1 MAPAQSTGGMVHSMP
16 AKTLFEAS
24 QQLNQEDVRN
34 NGDDRR
40 PPKVRNDLLR
50 NEDKIPERRVMSDA
64 KAQSQTL
71 HTSARIGS
79 LKDAWYRNG
88 SCNNLCTMS
97 MEPTECLG
105 PNDSTLR
112 RTMDWDEDIAVMCQ
126 SARDVIKGCS
136 SKISFI
142 TVMRMGHG
150 CQEILNNLLSGEK
163 NTRVMVLNGSATIL
177 TTHLEE
183 GANVTSSASR
193 ILAGHAAL
201 MPDKPSKAA
210 RVQVIKDKAEAFI
223 VVARTSTSVSKT
235 RPCMA
240 VSSDRGCVS
249 DMECPFSHSR
259 RM

>member
-1 MAPAQSTGGMVHSMP
+1 MV
-16 AKTLFEAS
+16 
-24 QQLNQEDVRN
+24 
-34 NGDDRR
+34 
-40 PPKVRNDLLR
+40 
-50 NEDKIPERRVMSDA
+50 SDA
-64 KAQSQTL
+64 EAQLQTL
-71 HTSARIGS
+71 HTSANIGIR
-79 LKDAWYRNG
+79 KDAWYRNG

-97 MEPTECLG
+97 MEPTECSG

-112 RTMDWDEDIAVMCQ
+112 RTMVWDEDIAAMCQ
-126 SARDVIKGCS
+126 AARDVIKGCS

-142 TVMRMGHG
+142 TVMRMGRG
-150 CQEILNNLLSGEK
+150 CQEILNNSLSGEK
-163 NTRVMVLNGSATIL
+163 NTLVMVLNGSATIL

-183 GANVTSSASR
+183 GDDVTSSAIR
-193 ILAGHAAL
+193 ILAGRAAL

-249 DMECPFSHSR
+249 DIQCPFSHSR